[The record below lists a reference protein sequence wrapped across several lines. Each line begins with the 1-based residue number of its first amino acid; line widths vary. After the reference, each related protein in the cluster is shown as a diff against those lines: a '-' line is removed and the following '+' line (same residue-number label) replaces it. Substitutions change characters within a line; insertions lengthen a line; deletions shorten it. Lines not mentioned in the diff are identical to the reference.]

1 MEIKIDIPALKILAI
16 LGSGA
21 LGYLTGLFIYK

>member
-1 MEIKIDIPALKILAI
+1 MEIKVEIPIFKILAI